1 VKKREGKTE
10 PEEHNPGIHNRRTV
24 FLRSILYLFIFVVI
38 LFVPA
43 GRLDWWAGW
52 ALFTGFILAVGLLV
66 LWARRNDPALM
77 AERQNSAKAEN
88 VKGWDKVIMS
98 IYSVVLL
105 IMLVLASFDAGRMG
119 WSQIPLV
126 VRLMGWL
133 GLVLAYVLVWRVMV
147 ENTFLSER
155 VRIQDER
162 GHQVVSTGPYRIIR
176 HPMYAGIIL
185 AMFSLPIALGSWW
198 ALIPAVLIV
207 GLFIIRTALED
218 RTLLE
223 ELTGYQEYARKVR
236 YRLLPGIW

>member
-10 PEEHNPGIHNRRTV
+10 PEEHNTGIYNRRTV
-24 FLRSILYLFIFVVI
+24 FLRSILFLFIFVVI

-52 ALFTGFILAVGLLV
+52 ALLIVFILAVGLIV

-88 VKGWDKVIMS
+88 VKGWDQVIMS

-119 WSQIPLV
+119 WSQVPLV
-126 VRLMGWL
+126 VRLLGWL
-133 GLVLAYVLVWRVMV
+133 GLVLASVLVWRVMV

-223 ELTGYQEYARKVR
+223 ELTGYQEYARNVR